1 MDGESAVQTAE
12 DGERKIGWEDG
23 EEGQTEGPMAR
34 LWNTN
39 RVFPSRAFA
48 LMAPAEARKH
58 SLD

>member
-1 MDGESAVQTAE
+1 METAV

-23 EEGQTEGPMAR
+23 EEGKTEGLTTR
-34 LWNTN
+34 LQNTN
-39 RVFPSRAFA
+39 RVFPSGAFA